1 MEKNIQDAE
10 LEALLE
16 YDSAEEFSDT
26 DSLNGM
32 SDNEYEIED
41 IAEGEEE
48 EEEEEEEK
56 EEEEDTMKLYVG
68 KTFHNWDRVANFMK
82 KYAATKGH
90 GVRIGGG
97 GRVDKTTQEI
107 TKRTYLCRHAGKA
120 KSKSS
125 KRQTSSCRVEC
136 PWRVNIWAKKSKG
149 CLEVTTLHDQHVGHE
164 LHPSAIKFVPTL
176 RKLSDEIMEEIRFL
190 TVVAKADAT
199 IQYRIIREKFK
210 IRIHRPD
217 LYNAIS
223 KFRRESTP
231 GEADAGILLKRLHEK
246 KIEDPRW
253 VVSMKLDP
261 ITSSLTHLFWM
272 SPEQQILWLRYHDVI
287 MHDNTCKTNRYNRPL
302 SIFVTPDNNLKTRIV
317 AQAIVDDETQFSY
330 EWVFQCVKEATGIS
344 PKVFVTDSDPAVS
357 GAVATL
363 FSDTFHMHC
372 IWHIGQNLPKQL
384 KGKLGSN
391 FDNFMKDFYMTRNSL
406 TEKQFNERSL
416 GCNFQS
422 WARAFTSKYFTAGAQ
437 TTSRN
442 EGENSVLKRLF
453 GNSNLSLC
461 ELFDALEERYQEEV
475 DYCEFINWHQT
486 IPQIRP
492 QNVSTSIFGPVA
504 QQLNEFV
511 MPNIMKKQEEQME
524 LSLYYHAVEI
534 ELEILHSKEMILDES
549 NQCIDN
555 LFDCP
560 QVQISLFLEDT
571 SLILE
576 VWEVVYLTSQKTS
589 HFVCLLN
596 NGTFLCT
603 CMINKTHGYPC
614 RHFYRVM
621 TLTSTARFHIGL
633 VNQRWYKD
641 ILQGTDISN
650 KEFVAISS
658 MKMSALKTHSL
669 PTQFLNSNGSAIQ
682 VGASAI
688 NTEITKS
695 ISKKRKFGEL
705 WGLGRKVMVDVIEN
719 NNEDTYRELCE
730 VFLSIQKKLQPRIV
744 VDNSNGGV
752 SNSNNNGESDNIMN
766 IRNPVERRP
775 KGRPKSNKRMKNTLE
790 LSNTKTQ
797 YTCKLCKQKGH
808 NSKTCKEK
816 LDNANKENEVFER

>member
-231 GEADAGILLKRLHEK
+231 ESILWEILLQNY
-246 KIEDPRW
+246 P
-253 VVSMKLDP
+253 
-261 ITSSLTHLFWM
+261 
-272 SPEQQILWLRYHDVI
+272 
-287 MHDNTCKTNRYNRPL
+287 
-302 SIFVTPDNNLKTRIV
+302 
-317 AQAIVDDETQFSY
+317 QA
-330 EWVFQCVKEATGIS
+330 
-344 PKVFVTDSDPAVS
+344 
-357 GAVATL
+357 
-363 FSDTFHMHC
+363 
-372 IWHIGQNLPKQL
+372 
-384 KGKLGSN
+384 
-391 FDNFMKDFYMTRNSL
+391 KDYL
-406 TEKQFNERSL
+406 IRSL

-534 ELEILHSKEMILDES
+534 ELEILHSKEM
-549 NQCIDN
+549 
-555 LFDCP
+555 
-560 QVQISLFLEDT
+560 
-571 SLILE
+571 
-576 VWEVVYLTSQKTS
+576 
-589 HFVCLLN
+589 
-596 NGTFLCT
+596 
-603 CMINKTHGYPC
+603 
-614 RHFYRVM
+614 
-621 TLTSTARFHIGL
+621 
-633 VNQRWYKD
+633 
-641 ILQGTDISN
+641 
-650 KEFVAISS
+650 
-658 MKMSALKTHSL
+658 
-669 PTQFLNSNGSAIQ
+669 
-682 VGASAI
+682 
-688 NTEITKS
+688 
-695 ISKKRKFGEL
+695 
-705 WGLGRKVMVDVIEN
+705 
-719 NNEDTYRELCE
+719 
-730 VFLSIQKKLQPRIV
+730 
-744 VDNSNGGV
+744 
-752 SNSNNNGESDNIMN
+752 
-766 IRNPVERRP
+766 
-775 KGRPKSNKRMKNTLE
+775 
-790 LSNTKTQ
+790 
-797 YTCKLCKQKGH
+797 
-808 NSKTCKEK
+808 
-816 LDNANKENEVFER
+816 

>member
-272 SPEQQILWLRYHDVI
+272 SPEQQILWWEILLQNY
-287 MHDNTCKTNRYNRPL
+287 P
-302 SIFVTPDNNLKTRIV
+302 
-317 AQAIVDDETQFSY
+317 QA
-330 EWVFQCVKEATGIS
+330 
-344 PKVFVTDSDPAVS
+344 
-357 GAVATL
+357 
-363 FSDTFHMHC
+363 
-372 IWHIGQNLPKQL
+372 
-384 KGKLGSN
+384 
-391 FDNFMKDFYMTRNSL
+391 KDYL
-406 TEKQFNERSL
+406 IRSL

-589 HFVCLLN
+589 HF
-596 NGTFLCT
+596 
-603 CMINKTHGYPC
+603 
-614 RHFYRVM
+614 
-621 TLTSTARFHIGL
+621 
-633 VNQRWYKD
+633 RWYKD

-658 MKMSALKTHSL
+658 MKMSALKTHFL

-816 LDNANKENEVFER
+816 LDNANKENKVFER

>member
-41 IAEGEEE
+41 IAEG

-272 SPEQQILWLRYHDVI
+272 S
-287 MHDNTCKTNRYNRPL
+287 
-302 SIFVTPDNNLKTRIV
+302 
-317 AQAIVDDETQFSY
+317 
-330 EWVFQCVKEATGIS
+330 
-344 PKVFVTDSDPAVS
+344 
-357 GAVATL
+357 
-363 FSDTFHMHC
+363 
-372 IWHIGQNLPKQL
+372 QNLPKQL

-406 TEKQFNERSL
+406 TEKQFNERWEILLQNYPQAKDYLIRSL

-442 EGENSVLKRLF
+442 EGENSVLKWLF

-614 RHFYRVM
+614 HHFYRVM
-621 TLTSTARFHIGL
+621 TLTFTARFHIGL

-705 WGLGRKVMVDVIEN
+705 WGLGRKVMVD
-719 NNEDTYRELCE
+719 
-730 VFLSIQKKLQPRIV
+730 PRIV

>member
-1 MEKNIQDAE
+1 
-10 LEALLE
+10 
-16 YDSAEEFSDT
+16 
-26 DSLNGM
+26 
-32 SDNEYEIED
+32 
-41 IAEGEEE
+41 
-48 EEEEEEEK
+48 
-56 EEEEDTMKLYVG
+56 
-68 KTFHNWDRVANFMK
+68 
-82 KYAATKGH
+82 
-90 GVRIGGG
+90 
-97 GRVDKTTQEI
+97 
-107 TKRTYLCRHAGKA
+107 
-120 KSKSS
+120 
-125 KRQTSSCRVEC
+125 
-136 PWRVNIWAKKSKG
+136 
-149 CLEVTTLHDQHVGHE
+149 
-164 LHPSAIKFVPTL
+164 
-176 RKLSDEIMEEIRFL
+176 
-190 TVVAKADAT
+190 
-199 IQYRIIREKFK
+199 
-210 IRIHRPD
+210 
-217 LYNAIS
+217 
-223 KFRRESTP
+223 
-231 GEADAGILLKRLHEK
+231 
-246 KIEDPRW
+246 
-253 VVSMKLDP
+253 
-261 ITSSLTHLFWM
+261 
-272 SPEQQILWLRYHDVI
+272 
-287 MHDNTCKTNRYNRPL
+287 
-302 SIFVTPDNNLKTRIV
+302 
-317 AQAIVDDETQFSY
+317 
-330 EWVFQCVKEATGIS
+330 
-344 PKVFVTDSDPAVS
+344 
-357 GAVATL
+357 
-363 FSDTFHMHC
+363 
-372 IWHIGQNLPKQL
+372 
-384 KGKLGSN
+384 
-391 FDNFMKDFYMTRNSL
+391 MTRNSL
-406 TEKQFNERSL
+406 TEKQFNERWEILLQNYPQAKDYLIRSL

>member
-41 IAEGEEE
+41 IAEG

-231 GEADAGILLKRLHEK
+231 
-246 KIEDPRW
+246 
-253 VVSMKLDP
+253 
-261 ITSSLTHLFWM
+261 
-272 SPEQQILWLRYHDVI
+272 
-287 MHDNTCKTNRYNRPL
+287 
-302 SIFVTPDNNLKTRIV
+302 
-317 AQAIVDDETQFSY
+317 
-330 EWVFQCVKEATGIS
+330 
-344 PKVFVTDSDPAVS
+344 
-357 GAVATL
+357 
-363 FSDTFHMHC
+363 
-372 IWHIGQNLPKQL
+372 
-384 KGKLGSN
+384 
-391 FDNFMKDFYMTRNSL
+391 
-406 TEKQFNERSL
+406 
-416 GCNFQS
+416 
-422 WARAFTSKYFTAGAQ
+422 
-437 TTSRN
+437 
-442 EGENSVLKRLF
+442 
-453 GNSNLSLC
+453 
-461 ELFDALEERYQEEV
+461 EERYQEEV

>member
-1 MEKNIQDAE
+1 
-10 LEALLE
+10 
-16 YDSAEEFSDT
+16 
-26 DSLNGM
+26 M

-56 EEEEDTMKLYVG
+56 KEEEDTMKLYVG

-97 GRVDKTTQEI
+97 GKVDKTTQEI

-164 LHPSAIKFVPTL
+164 LYPSAIKFVPTL

-231 GEADAGILLKRLHEK
+231 GEADAGILLKRLHKK

-272 SPEQQILWLRYHDVI
+272 SPEQQILWWEILLQNY
-287 MHDNTCKTNRYNRPL
+287 P
-302 SIFVTPDNNLKTRIV
+302 
-317 AQAIVDDETQFSY
+317 QA
-330 EWVFQCVKEATGIS
+330 
-344 PKVFVTDSDPAVS
+344 
-357 GAVATL
+357 
-363 FSDTFHMHC
+363 
-372 IWHIGQNLPKQL
+372 
-384 KGKLGSN
+384 
-391 FDNFMKDFYMTRNSL
+391 KDYL
-406 TEKQFNERSL
+406 IRSL

-621 TLTSTARFHIGL
+621 TLTSTARFHISL